1 MVCLIHITIE
11 GDVPSEYPTD
21 TVTLEIIKKVNKI
34 MLNISFMN
42 ICFRKSSI

>member
-11 GDVPSEYPTD
+11 GDVPSEYSTD
-21 TVTLEIIKKVNKI
+21 TVTLEIIKKVNTI

-42 ICFRKSSI
+42 ICFHKSSV